1 MLCGEG
7 CIWDPS
13 VPSAQLCL
21 EPKTE
26 LKPEKSIKNKDKQ
39 KNQPTITKK
48 KKKNCGP
55 NQLYL
60 YFKSSS
66 RRQVYKFWLIS

>member
-48 KKKNCGP
+48 KKTLWTKP
-55 NQLYL
+55 IVPVFQIKLQT
-60 YFKSSS
+60 SS
-66 RRQVYKFWLIS
+66 L

>member
-26 LKPEKSIKNKDKQ
+26 LKTEKSIKNKDK
-39 KNQPTITKK
+39 KSNNNNQKK
-48 KKKNCGP
+48 KHCGP

-66 RRQVYKFWLIS
+66 RRQVYKFWPIS